1 LHTQKLRPEILTGA
15 AFLFEMNDLSDIQL
29 LQQFRQAPADAGGA
43 VLRQQIFKVLVV
55 RYQKKLYWH
64 IRRML
69 VDHDDT
75 DDVLQNTFI
84 KVWRALDGFKED
96 AQLYTWLYRIA
107 TNETLSFIRQRKAD
121 LQVRYGDVEH
131 AIESKLQDDNFFRGD
146 EIQKKLQLAIQT
158 LPEKQRLVFNMK
170 YFEEMRYEDMSAV
183 LDTSVG
189 ALKASYHH
197 AVKKIEA
204 YIRNTSQAMS

>member
-1 LHTQKLRPEILTGA
+1 MAETSDKELVAQFREERTRQA
-15 AFLFEMNDLSDIQL
+15 AF
-29 LQQFRQAPADAGGA
+29 RQI
-43 VLRQQIFKVLVV
+43 VE
-55 RYQKKLYWH
+55 RYQKRLYWH

-75 DDVLQNTFI
+75 DDVLQNAFI
-84 KVWRALDGFKED
+84 KAWKGLDAFKED

-121 LQVRYGDVEH
+121 MFLRYGDVEFS
-131 AIESKLQDDNFFRGD
+131 IEGKLEDDHYFRGD
-146 EIQKKLQLAIQT
+146 AIQKKLQVAIQQ

-170 YFEEMRYEDMSAV
+170 YFEDMKYEDMSAV
-183 LDTSVG
+183 LETSVG

-204 YIRNTSQAMS
+204 FIRNTDH